1 MKSIESSSSASE
13 RLQQT
18 QQSLGEL
25 PPPDRDA
32 RAHSEALIV
41 QLVSAIETAGG
52 RIAFDDYMR
61 RTLYT
66 PGLGYYSGG
75 SRKFGAEGD
84 FVTAPELSPLF
95 SHCLARQCAQV
106 LQDLHESEILE
117 FGAGT
122 GTMASEILLE
132 LERLQQLPKRYLI
145 LELSAELRSRQ
156 QQTLQQKAPHLLAQV
171 VWLDTLPQEFNGVIL
186 ANEVLDAMPVHRI
199 CHQQGQWQEQFVGWS
214 GERFTWQLAD
224 TSPAI
229 PAAMLDSLPPVPE
242 GYCTELA
249 VEARQWVSQLGKCLQ
264 QGLILL
270 IDYGFPRHEF
280 YHPQRSDG
288 TLMCHYR
295 HRAHGDPFVYPGLQD
310 ITAHVD
316 FTAVAEAALEADL
329 SVYGYTS
336 QAMFLLGC
344 GLTDMVE
351 GIEEDA
357 ERIRLAQ
364 QVKTLT
370 LPSEMGELFKVMALG
385 SGLAETALMGFEIH
399 DMRGKL

>member
-1 MKSIESSSSASE
+1 MKSIESSSFAPE

-32 RAHSEALIV
+32 RAHSEVLIE
-41 QLVSAIETAGG
+41 QLVSAIETTGG

-75 SRKFGAEGD
+75 SRKFGVEGD

-106 LQDLHESEILE
+106 LHGLHQPEILE

-122 GTMASEILLE
+122 GTMATEILLE
-132 LERLQQLPKRYLI
+132 LERLRQLPERYLI
-145 LELSAELRSRQ
+145 LELSAELRLRQ
-156 QQTLQQKAPHLLAQV
+156 QQTLQQAAPHLFARV
-171 VWLDTLPQEFNGVIL
+171 EWLDSLPHTFNGVIL

-199 CHQQGQWQEQFVGWS
+199 CYRQGQWQEQFVGWS

-224 TSPAI
+224 TSPTI
-229 PAAMLDSLPPVPE
+229 PDSVLTALPEVPE

-249 VEARQWVSQLGKCLQ
+249 VEARQWVAQLGKCLQ

-344 GLTDMVE
+344 GLTDMIE

-385 SGLAETALMGFEIH
+385 SGLAESALMGFDIH

>member
-1 MKSIESSSSASE
+1 MKSIDPNQSMHG

-18 QQSLGEL
+18 QRQLADFPL
-25 PPPDRDA
+25 PDSDA
-32 RAHSEALIV
+32 RSHSETLISL
-41 QLVSAIETAGG
+41 LVSEIEAAGG
-52 RIAFDDYMR
+52 AIAFDEYMR
-61 RTLYT
+61 KTLYA

-84 FVTAPELSPLF
+84 FITAPELSPLF

-106 LQDLHESEILE
+106 MQSIQDAEIFE
-117 FGAGT
+117 FGAGS
-122 GTMASEILLE
+122 GVMAAELLLG
-132 LERLQQLPKRYLI
+132 LESLQQLPTQYLI
-145 LELSAELRSRQ
+145 LELSADLRARQ
-156 QQTLQQKAPHLLAQV
+156 QQTLKQRAAHLLPLV
-171 VWLDTLPQEFNGVIL
+171 VWLDSLPEAVNGVIL
-186 ANEVLDAMPVHRI
+186 ANEVLDAMPTHRL
-199 CHQQGQWQEQFVGWS
+199 CKQQGRWQEQYVGWS
-214 GERFTWQLAD
+214 GERFKWQSGPL
-224 TSPAI
+224 TQAI
-229 PAAMLDSLPPVPE
+229 PELMLETLPELPE

-249 VEARQWVSQLGKCLQ
+249 VEARQWVGQLGQSLQ
-264 QGLILL
+264 HGLILL
-270 IDYGFPRHEF
+270 IDYGFPRHEY

-295 HRAHGDPFVYPGLQD
+295 HRAHDDPFVYPGLQD

-316 FTAVAEAALEADL
+316 FTAVAEAALRSDL

-336 QAMFLLGC
+336 QAMFLLAC

-351 GIEEDA
+351 GVEDDA

-385 SGLAETALMGFEIH
+385 TGLSETALIGFELN